1 MDIQLSQIVF
11 QIINFG
17 IVVGAL
23 SFFVYKPI
31 LKTIDERADKIKDG
45 LEAAEKNIKLQSD
58 AEVEKDQIISE
69 AKKEATKIKNA
80 AKSEAEAI
88 LSEAQSKAQKESKA
102 YMAKQKD
109 AFAAQMVADG
119 KTLEKKV
126 ATLVASATEA
136 VLKDTVG
143 SIKVQQS
150 VIDKQI
156 KDLSAKMLA

>member
-156 KDLSAKMLA
+156 KDLSAKMLT